1 MKKIYNFMAKFLI
14 AIFILNPT
22 VTFASSLI
30 YQSQYNPNTGEKVT
44 SSAPVKIPAGTMLRL
59 RASTTYSAKS
69 TTQGQNVL
77 YSVVNDVTVNGAVV
91 IKAGSQAV
99 GNVTE
104 VKKAS
109 MLGQPGKIVLS
120 LNSVTAVDG
129 TEVPLIATSVNEG
142 DNKMA
147 TSVIIGLLCILGFV
161 MKGGEGSIQAGSTVD
176 ARTMSAVTVNA

>member
-1 MKKIYNFMAKFLI
+1 MKNIYNYMAKLLL
-14 AIFILNPT
+14 AVFILNPT

-30 YQSQYNPNTGEKVT
+30 YTSQYNPSTGEKIT
-44 SSAPVKIPAGTMLRL
+44 SSAPVEIPANTMVRL
-59 RASTTYSAKS
+59 RASTTYSGKS

-77 YSVVNDVTVNGAVV
+77 FTVVNDVKVNGTVV
-91 IKAGSQAV
+91 IRAGAQAV

-109 MLGQPGKIVLS
+109 MIGQPGKVAIS

-129 TEVPLIATSVNEG
+129 TEVPLMASTVNEG
-142 DNKMA
+142 DNKMV
-147 TSVIIGLLCILGFV
+147 TSVIVGLLCILGFV

-176 ARTMSAVTVNA
+176 GRTMSAVTVNA